1 MMVSNYRK
9 IPRHMHR
16 RNYNEVTY
24 TAIESLTTREEI
36 KRVETEEVENV
47 NQDSDNPSPSEDI
60 R

>member
-16 RNYNEVTY
+16 RYYNEVTY